1 LRRVSDITKTLSD
14 RFIGGF
20 AREALLEFVPGKTLT
35 VDFYESLT
43 EVSESFIS
51 FTAAGRLFGVSGV
64 RLELFSVGRSALRIA
79 GEITG
84 ISATRVTGGAD
95 EGN

>member
-1 LRRVSDITKTLSD
+1 MRRVSDITKALSD
-14 RFIGGF
+14 RLAGGIT
-20 AREALLEFVPGKTLT
+20 REALLEFSPGRALT

-51 FTAAGRLFGVSGV
+51 FTAGGRLFGISGV
-64 RLELFSVGRSALRIA
+64 RLELFSVGRTALRVT

-84 ISATRVTGGAD
+84 ISATRVTGGEH